1 MLCAGIAQDIGF
13 TRKFPKE
20 RHIGDYGRLREY
32 FLWRQETSE
41 IGACCERSGLGQ
53 CDPDRIRLN

>member
-20 RHIGDYGRLREY
+20 RRIGDYGRLREY
-32 FLWRQETSE
+32 FLWRQ
-41 IGACCERSGLGQ
+41 ARLVLVVK
-53 CDPDRIRLN
+53 DPG